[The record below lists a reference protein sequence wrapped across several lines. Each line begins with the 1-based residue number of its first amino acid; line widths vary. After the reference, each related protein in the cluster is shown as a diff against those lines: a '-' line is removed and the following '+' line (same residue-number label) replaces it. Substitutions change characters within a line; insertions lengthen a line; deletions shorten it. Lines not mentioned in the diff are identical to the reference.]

1 MLKSK
6 ILNFKFL
13 PFISDINEYS
23 KQKFKADLIAGLTVA
38 VVGTP
43 QAIAYAIIAGVDPRY
58 GLYACI
64 IPVIIAALMGSSRF
78 LVAGPTNTVSMV
90 IFSTI
95 STASIG
101 GVALSDLADTE
112 KIKFVFLIS
121 VLAGLMQLL
130 FGLAKAGSLL
140 NFISHSVIVGFTAG
154 AGILIGVNQLKNFLG
169 LQFHAPSHFIEST
182 IATLSHVTELDWRAL
197 FLGVFTI
204 SFILLGKKISP
215 KIPGALLALV
225 ISAIIVALAGWESKG
240 LMTVGNI
247 PRSVPPLSLP
257 FFSLEAIRS
266 LFLTSFAI
274 AILGVVEAYSIAKS
288 FSAKAGD
295 KLDGNQE
302 FIGQGLANISAGF
315 FSGIPGTG
323 SFTRSA
329 VNFSSNAATRFAAM
343 YSAFIVLLIVLTFAD
358 GAKYI
363 PVASLAGI
371 LMVIAFSMIDRAA
384 FKMSF
389 NATISDRIVLIA
401 TMLATLFLHIEE
413 AIYLGVALSIIL
425 FLRKISHPYVFPVIP
440 DEKSRKLVALDK
452 NAKAC
457 CPQVSIFQVDGS
469 LFFGAVN
476 EIEEKISGYIKNGG
490 KIIIIRL
497 AQVRMID
504 ATGVHALESLLKEA
518 VAKNITMIFANVK
531 PGPRKVLK
539 RTGMEEKIG
548 KENFFEHTQEA
559 INIAVDRVGK
569 LGKCKD
575 CKIQCFE
582 ECNKNNK

>member
-6 ILNFKFL
+6 IFKLKFL
-13 PFISDINEYS
+13 PFISDINKYN

-38 VVGTP
+38 IVGTP

-64 IPVIIAALMGSSRF
+64 VPVIIAALMGSSRF

-101 GVALSDLADTE
+101 GVAISDLADTE

-121 VLAGLMQLL
+121 IIAGLMQLL

-182 IATLSHVTELDWRAL
+182 MATLSHINELDWRAL
-197 FLGVFTI
+197 FLGIFTI

-215 KIPGALLALV
+215 KIPGSLLALV
-225 ISAIIVALAGWESKG
+225 ISGIIVALAGWESKG

-247 PRSVPPLSLP
+247 PRSMPPLSLP

-295 KLDGNQE
+295 KIDGNQE

-343 YSAFIVLLIVLTFAD
+343 YSAFIVLLIILIFAD
-358 GAKYI
+358 SAKYI

-371 LMVIAFSMIDRAA
+371 LMVIAFSMIDRTA
-384 FKMSF
+384 FRMSF
-389 NATISDRIVLIA
+389 HATISDRIVLIV

-413 AIYLGVALSIIL
+413 AIYLGVILSIVL
-425 FLRKISHPYVFPVIP
+425 FLRKISHPNVFPVIP
-440 DEKSRKLVALDK
+440 DEKSRKLIVLDK
-452 NAKAC
+452 NTKF
-457 CPQVSIFQVDGS
+457 CPQISIFQVDGS

-476 EIEEKISGYIKNGG
+476 EIEEKISEYIKNGG

-518 VAKNITMIFANVK
+518 TAKNITMVFANVK
-531 PGPRKVLK
+531 SGPRKVLK
-539 RTGMEEKIG
+539 RTGMEKKIG

-559 INIAVDRVGK
+559 IITAVGRVNK
-569 LGKCKD
+569 LGKCEN
-575 CKIQCFE
+575 CEMLCFE
-582 ECNKNNK
+582 ECNKIENK